1 MSSMINHDHIL
12 KDFPLLKEKRNGHPL
27 AYLDSANTSL
37 TPEPVIAAMDEYY
50 RKYNANIHRG
60 IYPLSEIAT
69 AKHEEAR
76 EKVRSFINAPS
87 AKEVVFTRNATEAL
101 NLVVQTWG
109 RQELTEKDSII
120 LSMMEHHSNIV
131 PWQILQK
138 EIGFQIIFIEIDED
152 GRLKMDQLETELKE
166 HQVKMIS
173 IAHQSNTL
181 GTINPINKI
190 AKLAHEYGALI
201 MIDACQSV
209 PHMSVDVQDVD
220 ADFLV
225 FTGHKLCGPTG
236 IGVLYGKESLLEK
249 MPPFLGG
256 GEMIRTV
263 TKEGATWNDLPYK
276 FEAGTPNIAGAI
288 GLGAAIDYLESLVMK
303 NIQQQEQELGTYT
316 LQKLKSIDGLKI
328 YGPQEMNERGSVFSF
343 EVSGIH
349 PHDLATI
356 LGEENICIRAG
367 NHCAQPLME
376 YLGVAATSRLSL
388 SFYNSKEDIDRC
400 REAIIKAQTL
410 FN

>member
-1 MSSMINHDHIL
+1 MINHDHIL